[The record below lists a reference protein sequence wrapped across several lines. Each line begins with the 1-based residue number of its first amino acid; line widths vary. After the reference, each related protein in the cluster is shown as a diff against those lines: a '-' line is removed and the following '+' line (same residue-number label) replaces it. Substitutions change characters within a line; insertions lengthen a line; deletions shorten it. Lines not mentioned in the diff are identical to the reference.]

1 MNGEDGILSNMTLVP
16 RDKVNEFLDNRLF
29 PDAPVYI
36 MGDSFHIL
44 QVNARFVQVT
54 PIDTKAFLDLKREI
68 KKQAG
73 PKDAIP
79 AP

>member
-36 MGDSFHIL
+36 MGYSFHIL
-44 QVNARFVQVT
+44 HTNARFVQVT
-54 PIDTKAFLDLKREI
+54 PIDQKAFLELKQEI

-73 PKDAIP
+73 PKDAAP